1 MKYEEKDA
9 YKCNRRFMNYD
20 KNHFF
25 YNYFSI
31 FIYIYTF
38 VAWKILLQ

>member
-1 MKYEEKDA
+1 MKFDK
-9 YKCNRRFMNYD
+9 

-31 FIYIYTF
+31 FIYICTF
-38 VAWKILLQ
+38 VAWKILYNKFIKLWTRKSM